1 MKNVIS
7 DAAIKMIKE
16 AGFDAFDYSM
26 FWMSDGKDMLGE
38 DYRERALKLRS
49 LADKIGISCNQAH
62 APFDFRYCDEQKES
76 NTAYCR
82 LIRSI
87 EVASILGAKNIIVH
101 AIKEELPEGVSFEE
115 YNKNFYCSLLPYC
128 EKFNICI
135 SVENI
140 FNWYEDKAIPVLC
153 NPKEHNEFVEN
164 LDSSWINVCVDVGH
178 SAITGY
184 FPQDVLSSIKPNLL
198 KALHIQDNDFHYDQH
213 LLPFEGNIDWNA
225 VAAALKQN
233 NYDGDFTFEVSGYLR
248 RQETENL
255 MTALKHANEVGRKII
270 AFMER

>member
-1 MKNVIS
+1 M
-7 DAAIKMIKE
+7 
-16 AGFDAFDYSM
+16 
-26 FWMSDGKDMLGE
+26 
-38 DYRERALKLRS
+38 
-49 LADKIGISCNQAH
+49 
-62 APFDFRYCDEQKES
+62 
-76 NTAYCR
+76 
-82 LIRSI
+82 
-87 EVASILGAKNIIVH
+87 
-101 AIKEELPEGVSFEE
+101 
-115 YNKNFYCSLLPYC
+115 
-128 EKFNICI
+128 
-135 SVENI
+135 
-140 FNWYEDKAIPVLC
+140 C
-153 NPKEHNEFVEN
+153 NPKEHNAFVEN